1 MFWSTP
7 VMTAAQLVFA
17 IATTAYI
24 LIAIQFEEHDLVQ
37 SLGDY
42 AEYRRRVPMLVPMGS
57 SKQPA
62 RVVARQSISEQSKL
76 LTHKCQARCPAF
88 VLLRGLVI
96 CRIRWI

>member
-24 LIAIQFEEHDLVQ
+24 LIAIQFEEHNLVQ

-62 RVVARQSISEQSKL
+62 RVVARQSNFGVVEVVNAQM
-76 LTHKCQARCPAF
+76 P
-88 VLLRGLVI
+88 G
-96 CRIRWI
+96 